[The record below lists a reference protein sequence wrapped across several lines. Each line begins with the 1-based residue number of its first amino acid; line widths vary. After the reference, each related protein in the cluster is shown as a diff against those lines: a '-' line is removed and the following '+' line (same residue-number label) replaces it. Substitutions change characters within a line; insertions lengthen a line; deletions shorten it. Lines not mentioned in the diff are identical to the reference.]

1 MQSPVVII
9 GIGEVGGVF
18 ARGLLRSAHPVYPV
32 TRLMDLQLA
41 AAQFPP
47 AALVLVSVAEDDL
60 AAVLDTMPAAW
71 TDRLCLVQNEL
82 LPQDWRSRARI
93 VRPTVVSVWFEK
105 KPGADPRVLLPSPV
119 YGPGA
124 EIVRGALATLD
135 IPVRI
140 LGTESALL
148 FELVR
153 KNLYILTSNI
163 AGLVT
168 GGTVSTLWAEHREL
182 ASAVAADVLAVQ
194 QALVDSPLDPDPLL
208 AGMVEAF
215 EADPQH
221 RCTGRSAPARLARAL
236 DQAEAAGLDVP
247 ALRDVARRSGT

>member
-18 ARGLLRSAHPVYPV
+18 ARGILRSACPVFPV
-32 TRLMDLQLA
+32 TRLMDLRHA
-41 AAQFPP
+41 AAQCPPP
-47 AALVLVSVAEDDL
+47 ALVVVSVAEDDL

-71 TDRLCLVQNEL
+71 ADRLCLVQNEL
-82 LPQDWRSRARI
+82 LPNAWRDRPHIA
-93 VRPTVVSVWFEK
+93 RPTVVSVWFEK

-124 EIVRGALATLD
+124 ETVRRALATLE
-135 IPVRI
+135 IPARI
-140 LGTESALL
+140 LADESALL

-168 GGTVSTLWAEHREL
+168 GGTVRTLWAEHRDL
-182 ASAVAADVLAVQ
+182 ARAVATDVLDVQ
-194 QALVDSPLDPDPLL
+194 QALVGSPLEPDPLL
-208 AGMVEAF
+208 G
-215 EADPQH
+215 
-221 RCTGRSAPARLARAL
+221 AR
-236 DQAEAAGLDVP
+236 P
-247 ALRDVARRSGT
+247 